1 MEYYLFTLFA
11 KLVPLWVALFI
22 GIGYLLFKTYRK
34 NPLVF
39 KQELNTNIEQINK
52 KTLYLES
59 EYKSLEEKYSAINEV
74 MLNVV
79 LKPELEA
86 VKEKF
91 EDKFDI
97 LKDDIKS
104 DIKELRDENKNLFIT
119 LTNQIM
125 EFMKK

>member
-1 MEYYLFTLFA
+1 
-11 KLVPLWVALFI
+11 
-22 GIGYLLFKTYRK
+22 
-34 NPLVF
+34 
-39 KQELNTNIEQINK
+39 
-52 KTLYLES
+52 
-59 EYKSLEEKYSAINEV
+59 

-104 DIKELRDENKNLFIT
+104 DIKELRDENKNLFIN